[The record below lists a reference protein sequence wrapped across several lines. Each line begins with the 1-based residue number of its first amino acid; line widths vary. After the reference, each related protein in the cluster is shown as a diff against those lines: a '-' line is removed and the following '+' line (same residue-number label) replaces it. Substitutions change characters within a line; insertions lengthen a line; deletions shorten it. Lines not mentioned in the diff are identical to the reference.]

1 MEREL
6 VECERAGSEGPIY
19 APIERRKVYELVA
32 ENLLREI
39 ASHRLKPGDVVPTER
54 ELTSA
59 YQVGR
64 SSIREALRTLESL
77 GLIRPAGRGAFVVAD
92 YGQLLRT
99 PVQLLLSLEEGDLDQ
114 LYELRKILEVE
125 IAALAA
131 ERRTASDLEALEG
144 WLGRMEEGLGS
155 GEDYVTADLGF
166 HLAVGEASRNRM
178 AVHVM
183 KAIREVLHRALL
195 DVYQIPGSPA
205 RSLAQ
210 HRQILA
216 AIERGDPAAAREL
229 MRGHLTRVQEEIRQV
244 VEHGLSADEGRW
256 RRRDG
261 DRGPGPR
268 RTRMEMEG
276 MRG

>member
-1 MEREL
+1 MVRDVVERQ
-6 VECERAGSEGPIY
+6 GSDGSKGPVY

-39 ASHRLKPGDVVPTER
+39 AGRRLKPGDAVPTER
-54 ELTSA
+54 ELTNA

-64 SSIREALRTLESL
+64 SSVREALRTLESL
-77 GLIRPAGRGAFVVAD
+77 GLIRPAGHGAFVVAD

-131 ERRTASDLEALEG
+131 ERRTASDLETLER
-144 WLGRMEEGLGS
+144 WLHRMEEGLGS
-155 GEDYVTADLGF
+155 REDYVTADLGF
-166 HLAVGEASRNRM
+166 HLAVGEASRNRI

-183 KAIREVLHRALL
+183 KAIREVLHQALL
-195 DVYQIPGSPA
+195 EVYQIPGSPT
-205 RSLAQ
+205 RSLTQ

-216 AIERGDPAAAREL
+216 AIGRGDPVAAREL
-229 MRGHLTRVQEEIRQV
+229 MRRHLTRVQGEIRQV
-244 VEHGLSADEGRW
+244 VEHGLPAEEE
-256 RRRDG
+256 RRRPRG
-261 DRGPGPR
+261 SDRGPGPR
-268 RTRMEMEG
+268 P
-276 MRG
+276 MRWRG